1 MVIARIWHGWTT
13 RENAEKYEKLLR
25 EEVLLEIAQRAI
37 PGYKGA
43 ELFVRE
49 AENDEIEFIT
59 LLRFETLDAVKIFA
73 GKNYEQPVIP
83 PECKRL
89 LKRHSEKSRHY
100 RIVPL
105 N

>member
-1 MVIARIWHGWTT
+1 MIARVWYGWTT
-13 RENAEKYEKLLR
+13 RENAEKYQELLR
-25 EEVLLEIAQRAI
+25 EEVLLEIAQRSI

-49 AENDEIEFIT
+49 AENDETEFIT

-83 PECKRL
+83 PDAKKL
-89 LKRHSEKSRHY
+89 LKRHSERSRHY
-100 RIVPL
+100 KVVAL

>member
-1 MVIARIWHGWTT
+1 MIARIWYGWTN
-13 RENAEKYEKLLR
+13 RDNAEKYAKLLR

-43 ELFVRE
+43 ELFVHE
-49 AENDEIEFIT
+49 AENDEMEFIT
-59 LLRFETLDAVKIFA
+59 LLRFETLDAVKVFA
-73 GKNYEQPVIP
+73 GKQYETPVIP

-89 LKRHSEKSRHY
+89 LKRHSERSRHY

>member
-1 MVIARIWHGWTT
+1 MIARVWYGWTSC
-13 RENAEKYEKLLR
+13 ENAETYEKLVR
-25 EEVLLEIAQRAI
+25 EEVLLEIAQRSI

-49 AENDEIEFIT
+49 ADNNEMEFIT

-73 GKNYEQPVIP
+73 GKDYQKPVIP
-83 PECKRL
+83 PDARRL
-89 LKRHSEKSRHY
+89 LKRHSERSLHY
-100 RIVPL
+100 KVVPL

>member
-1 MVIARIWHGWTT
+1 MIARVWYGWTSC
-13 RENAEKYEKLLR
+13 ENAEKYEKLLR
-25 EEVLLEIAQRAI
+25 EEVLLEIAQRSI

-49 AENDEIEFIT
+49 ADNDEMEFIT

-73 GKNYEQPVIP
+73 GKYYEQPVIP
-83 PECKRL
+83 PDARRL
-89 LKRHSEKSRHY
+89 LKRHSEKSLHY
-100 RIVPL
+100 KVVPL

>member
-1 MVIARIWHGWTT
+1 VIARIWHGWTT

-25 EEVLLEIAQRAI
+25 EEVLLEIAKRAI

-43 ELFVRE
+43 EIFIRE
-49 AENDEIEFIT
+49 AENDEMEFIT
-59 LLRFETLDAVKIFA
+59 LLRFETLAAVKIFA
-73 GKNYEQPVIP
+73 GKDYEQPVIP
-83 PECKRL
+83 PECRKL

-100 RIVPL
+100 RIVQI

>member
-1 MVIARIWHGWTT
+1 VIARIWHGWTT

-49 AENDEIEFIT
+49 AENDEVEFIT

>member
-1 MVIARIWHGWTT
+1 MIARVWYGWTT
-13 RENAEKYEKLLR
+13 RENAEKYQKLLR

-43 ELFVRE
+43 ELLVRE
-49 AENDEIEFIT
+49 AENNEMEFIT

-73 GKNYEQPVIP
+73 GKDYEQPVIP
-83 PECKRL
+83 PDARRL
-89 LKRHSEKSRHY
+89 LKRHSERSLHY
-100 RIVPL
+100 KVVPL

>member
-1 MVIARIWHGWTT
+1 MIARIWYGWTSC
-13 RENAEKYEKLLR
+13 ENAEKYENLLR

-43 ELFVRE
+43 ELFVHE
-49 AENDEIEFIT
+49 AENDEMEFIT
-59 LLRFETLDAVKIFA
+59 LLRFETLDAVKVFA
-73 GKNYEQPVIP
+73 GKQYETPVIP

-89 LKRHSEKSRHY
+89 LKRHSERSRHY

>member
-1 MVIARIWHGWTT
+1 MIARIWYGWTSC
-13 RENAEKYEKLLR
+13 ENAEKYENLLR

-43 ELFVRE
+43 ELLVRE
-49 AENDEIEFIT
+49 GENDEMEFIT

-83 PECKRL
+83 PDARRL
-89 LKRHSEKSRHY
+89 LKRHSERSLHY
-100 RIVPL
+100 RVVAL